1 MRIIYLKKEKSS
13 SSIFKKRIRIA
24 VECLMLVFV
33 MCTFGMLLL
42 VQGMREIPREEEPK
56 EVDNIIFEIIELE
69 AKNTY
74 SIENQGQKNG

>member
-33 MCTFGMLLL
+33 MCTLGMLLL
-42 VQGMREIPREEEPK
+42 VQGMREIPRAEEPK

-74 SIENQGQKNG
+74 SIENQG